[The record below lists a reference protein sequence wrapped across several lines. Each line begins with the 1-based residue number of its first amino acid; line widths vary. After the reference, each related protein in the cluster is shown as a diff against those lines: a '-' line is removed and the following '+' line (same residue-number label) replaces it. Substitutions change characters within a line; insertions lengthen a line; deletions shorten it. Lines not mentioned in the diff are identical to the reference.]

1 MTFPVVKGASY
12 SMVHAPG
19 LATYYGTTPAT
30 ERQARPDS
38 DFLKEFKSHLRSF
51 EEAVAYPPNQVYI
64 GNIFPDDLLCAPRP
78 WYGTT
83 GGAGEAVT
91 AALGGK
97 EGKYGLILAEDE
109 FLVAVKI
116 ADSFDLVR
124 LEDSFTRSTVPR
136 VEALGL
142 FTQEE
147 TGGIVPAR
155 EGEVESLVGDH
166 VAVPLYFEGRVVGC
180 IRQAHAADP
189 ALDAHIML
197 ENLAAKA
204 SGLVVMRTLFRKTG
218 VKPEE
223 IDYIL
228 ETSEEACG
236 DMNQRGGGNF
246 AKAVGE
252 MAGCVNATGADV
264 RSFCAG
270 PVHALVIAAGLVQS
284 GVFHN
289 IVVMAGGTTAK
300 LALNSRDHVKKGMP
314 VLEDMLGMFAIW
326 VGENDGRDPV
336 LRTDIV
342 GRHTIGSGAS
352 PQAVMQAIVGAP
364 LERAGLKIGDID
376 RFAPEMQNAE
386 ITEPAGAGD
395 VPKANYRMIAALAV
409 RKGEIQK
416 AGLDAFVAEHGVPGF
431 APTQGHVPSGVPFIG
446 PARDAI
452 LKGIFR
458 RAMII
463 GKGSLFLGRMTNQF
477 DGISIVM
484 EANPGLEMAA
494 TLPAESSALD
504 DYSIRRLVAQA
515 MRAAAAQVLRGV
527 EVPGGEERVH

>member
-1 MTFPVVKGASY
+1 VTLPVVKGASY
-12 SMVHAPG
+12 SMVHAPE
-19 LATYYGTTPAT
+19 LAMHYGTTPAT

-64 GNIFPDDLLCAPRP
+64 GNLFPDDLLHVPRP
-78 WYGTT
+78 WYSSD
-83 GGAGEAVT
+83 VT
-91 AALGGK
+91 AAPT
-97 EGKYGLILAEDE
+97 GKYGLILAEDE
-109 FLVAVKI
+109 FLAAMKI

-124 LEDSFTRSTVPR
+124 LDNSFARNVVPR
-136 VEALGL
+136 IEALGL
-142 FTQEE
+142 FTREE
-147 TGGIVPAR
+147 TGRITPAAQ
-155 EGEVESLVGDH
+155 EKIESLLRDH
-166 VAVPLYFEGRVVGC
+166 VAVALHFEGRIVGC
-180 IRQAHAADP
+180 IRQAHATDP

-204 SGLVVMRTLFRKTG
+204 SGLVVMRTLFRKTRA
-218 VKPEE
+218 KPEE

-270 PVHALVIAAGLVQS
+270 PVHALVMAAGLVQS
-284 GVFHN
+284 GIFRNV
-289 IVVMAGGTTAK
+289 IVMAGGTTAK

-326 VGENDGRDPV
+326 VGENDGRNPV

-395 VPKANYRMIAALAV
+395 VPKANYKMIAALAV
-409 RKGEIQK
+409 KKGEILK
-416 AGLDAFVAEHGVPGF
+416 SSLDSFVAEHGVPGF
-431 APTQGHVPSGVPFIG
+431 APTQGHIPSGVPFIG

-484 EANPGLEMAA
+484 EANPGLEKTVTA
-494 TLPAESSALD
+494 PAEIEAVD
-504 DYSIRRLVAQA
+504 DYSIRQLVAQA
-515 MRAAAAQVLRGV
+515 MRAVAAQMLRGM